1 MKKNSAFS
9 LIELSIVILVIGIL
23 VAGVTESR
31 GLITKFRLSSAR
43 SLTSSSPV
51 NSMKDLILWL
61 DATSAS
67 SVNESLGDG
76 DLVDKWSNIS
86 SQQSPKTNFVQSKVS
101 HKPTYKING
110 INGIP
115 TLSFLTDDYLT
126 SDSSI
131 SISPNYSFFLVF
143 NTSKDGLTT
152 DIADIFGLYK
162 DVDSDDN
169 NSTQEGTATLFEIR
183 QDNSIRSLFRSAVES
198 SGGDSNNSLLTIKP
212 KLNYIMSYSRNLNST
227 KESLWI
233 NNEVFIGDGGFI
245 PSVTN
250 GAFQKT
256 DIYGVIG
263 KLGDKNALTET
274 PASTRIFNGEISE
287 IIIFDRALMK
297 DEIDDVEKYLSKKY
311 SIKLN

>member
-67 SVNESLGDG
+67 SVNDSLGDG
-76 DLVDKWSNIS
+76 DLIDKWSNIS
-86 SQQSPKTNFVQSKVS
+86 SQQSSKTDFIQSQVS
-101 HKPTYKING
+101 YKPTYKING

-115 TLSFLTDDYLT
+115 TLSFSTDDYLI
-126 SDSSI
+126 SSA
-131 SISPNYSFFLVF
+131 SVSHSPSYSFFIVF
-143 NTSKDGLTT
+143 NMSVESTDKTIINLYNDSDTDSNNGNRTGLVTMT
-152 DIADIFGLYK
+152 EIKPGNIVRSIFRSDAVTGG
-162 DVDSDDN
+162 SDDN
-169 NSTQEGTATLFEIR
+169 KSTK
-183 QDNSIRSLFRSAVES
+183 
-198 SGGDSNNSLLTIKP
+198 TITSQRD
-212 KLNYIMSYSRNLNST
+212 YIMSYSRNFAS
-227 KESLWI
+227 KDESLWI
-233 NNEVFIGDGGFI
+233 NNEAFIGNGTVI

-250 GAFQKT
+250 GGFT
-256 DIYGVIG
+256 TTNLFWIIG
-263 KLGDKNALTET
+263 KLHDT
-274 PASTRIFNGEISE
+274 PSGSANSRNFNGQISE

>member
-43 SLTSSSPV
+43 SLTNSSPV

-67 SVNESLGDG
+67 SVNDSLGDG
-76 DLVDKWSNIS
+76 DLVDKWSNIYLQES
-86 SQQSPKTNFVQSKVS
+86 SDKDFLQSNSVY
-101 HKPTYKING
+101 KPTYKTAG

-115 TLSFLTDDYLT
+115 TLSFSTNDYLT
-126 SDSSI
+126 SSPSI
-131 SISPNYSFFLVF
+131 KHSPSYSLFIVF
-143 NTSKDGLTT
+143 NTSVESANM
-152 DIADIFGLYK
+152 DIINLYYDPDI
-162 DVDSDDN
+162 DSN
-169 NSTQEGTATLFEIR
+169 NSSQQGTATLIEIR
-183 QDNSIRSLFRSAVES
+183 LSNVVRSLFRSSVGTIS
-198 SGGDSNNSLLTIKP
+198 STGDSNLSDKTIKP
-212 KLNYIMSYSRNLNST
+212 QTNYIMSYSRNFASK

-233 NNEVFIGDGGFI
+233 NNEAFIGNEGTI
-245 PSVTN
+245 PSVNDGDFVKTN
-250 GAFQKT
+250 LSWG
-256 DIYGVIG
+256 IG
-263 KLGDKNALTET
+263 KLNDVPSGTTSARN
-274 PASTRIFNGEISE
+274 FNGQISE

-311 SIKLN
+311 SIELK

>member
-86 SQQSPKTNFVQSKVS
+86 SQQSSKTDFIQSQVS
-101 HKPTYKING
+101 YKPTYKING

-115 TLSFLTDDYLT
+115 TLSFSTDDYLI
-126 SDSSI
+126 SSA
-131 SISPNYSFFLVF
+131 SVSHSPSYSFFIVF
-143 NTSKDGLTT
+143 NMSVEST
-152 DIADIFGLYK
+152 DKTIINLYN
-162 DVDSDDN
+162 DSD
-169 NSTQEGTATLFEIR
+169 T
-183 QDNSIRSLFRSAVES
+183 
-198 SGGDSNNSLLTIKP
+198 DSNNGNRTGLVTMTEIKP
-212 KLNYIMSYSRNLNST
+212 DNVVRSTFRSDVFTGVPDDNKSTKTITSQRDYIMSYSRNFASKN
-227 KESLWI
+227 ESLWI
-233 NNEVFIGDGGFI
+233 NNEAFIGNGALISNGTAI

-250 GAFQKT
+250 GGFT
-256 DIYGVIG
+256 TTNLFWIIG
-263 KLGDKNALTET
+263 KITDTPSGNAN
-274 PASTRIFNGEISE
+274 ARNFNGQISE

>member
-31 GLITKFRLSSAR
+31 GLIIKFRLSSAR

-86 SQQSPKTNFVQSKVS
+86 SQQSSKTDFIQSQVS
-101 HKPTYKING
+101 YKPTYKING

-115 TLSFLTDDYLT
+115 TLSFSTDDYLI
-126 SDSSI
+126 SSA
-131 SISPNYSFFLVF
+131 SVSHSPSYSFFIVF
-143 NTSKDGLTT
+143 NMSVESTDKTIINLYNDSDTDSNNGNRNGLVTMT
-152 DIADIFGLYK
+152 EIKPGNIVRSVFRS
-162 DVDSDDN
+162 DVVTGASDDN
-169 NSTQEGTATLFEIR
+169 KSTK
-183 QDNSIRSLFRSAVES
+183 
-198 SGGDSNNSLLTIKP
+198 TITSQRD
-212 KLNYIMSYSRNLNST
+212 YIMSYSRNFAS
-227 KESLWI
+227 KDESLWI
-233 NNEVFIGDGGFI
+233 NNEAFIGNGTVI

-250 GAFQKT
+250 GGFT
-256 DIYGVIG
+256 TTNLFWIIG
-263 KLGDKNALTET
+263 KLHDTPSGDVHSRN
-274 PASTRIFNGEISE
+274 FNGQISE

>member
-31 GLITKFRLSSAR
+31 GLIIKFRLSSAR

-67 SVNESLGDG
+67 SVNDSLGDG

-86 SQQSPKTNFVQSKVS
+86 SQQSSKTDFIQSQVS
-101 HKPTYKING
+101 YKPTYKING

-126 SDSSI
+126 SSASV
-131 SISPNYSFFLVF
+131 SHSPSYSVFIVF
-143 NTSKDGLTT
+143 NISSDAT
-152 DIADIFGLYK
+152 ADDMEIMNLYS
-162 DVDSDDN
+162 DVDTNNNNGNSDG
-169 NSTQEGTATLFEIR
+169 SATALEI
-183 QDNSIRSLFRSAVES
+183 QTGGNSIRSVFRSSVGKT
-198 SGGDSNNSLLTIKP
+198 GGDDNFSTQTIKP
-212 KLNYIMSYSRNLNST
+212 QKNYIMSYSRNFASKNV
-227 KESLWI
+227 SLWI
-233 NNEVFIGDGGFI
+233 NNEAFI
-245 PSVTN
+245 SAVATN
-250 GAFQKT
+250 GDNFAKT
-256 DIYGVIG
+256 NLFWVIG
-263 KLGDKNALTET
+263 KLNDKQAGVNA
-274 PASTRIFNGEISE
+274 RNFNGQISE

>member
-31 GLITKFRLSSAR
+31 GLIIKFRLSSAR
-43 SLTSSSPV
+43 SLTSNSPV

-67 SVNESLGDG
+67 SVNDSLGDG

-86 SQQSPKTNFVQSKVS
+86 SQQSSKTDFIQSQVS
-101 HKPTYKING
+101 YKPTYKING

-126 SDSSI
+126 SSASVSHSPSYSVFIVLNISSDATADDMEI
-131 SISPNYSFFLVF
+131 MNLYS
-143 NTSKDGLTT
+143 
-152 DIADIFGLYK
+152 
-162 DVDSDDN
+162 DVDTNNNNDNSDG
-169 NSTQEGTATLFEIR
+169 SATALEI
-183 QDNSIRSLFRSAVES
+183 QTGGNSIRSAFRSSVGKT
-198 SGGDSNNSLLTIKP
+198 GGDNNFSTQTIKP
-212 KLNYIMSYSRNLNST
+212 QKNYIMSYSRNFASEN
-227 KESLWI
+227 ESLWI
-233 NNEVFIGDGGFI
+233 NNEAFIGNGALISNGTAI

-250 GAFQKT
+250 GNFAKT
-256 DIYGVIG
+256 NLSWVIG
-263 KLGDKNALTET
+263 KLGDETSGPSNRNA
-274 PASTRIFNGEISE
+274 RNFNGQISE

-297 DEIDDVEKYLSKKY
+297 DEIDD
-311 SIKLN
+311 I

>member
-31 GLITKFRLSSAR
+31 GLITKFRLNSAR

-67 SVNESLGDG
+67 SVNDSLGDG

-86 SQQSPKTNFVQSKVS
+86 SQQSPKTNFIQSKET
-101 HKPTYKING
+101 HKPTYKTNG

-131 SISPNYSFFLVF
+131 SISPNYSFFVVF
-143 NTSKDGLTT
+143 NTSDSTGE
-152 DIADIFGLYK
+152 IADIFGLNK
-162 DVDSDDN
+162 DTDTNDN
-169 NSTQEGTATLFEIR
+169 NSNYEGSATVFEINS
-183 QDNSIRSLFRSAVES
+183 DNTIRSLYRSTVSS
-198 SGGDSNNSLLTIKP
+198 SGGDSSTSSKTINLKS
-212 KLNYIMSYSRNLNST
+212 NYIMSYSRNFASKN
-227 KESLWI
+227 ESLWI
-233 NNEVFIGDGGFI
+233 NNEAFIGNGATT

-250 GAFQKT
+250 GVFEKT
-256 DIYGVIG
+256 NLYGVIG
-263 KLGDKNALTET
+263 KLGDRDVLAET
-274 PASTRIFNGEISE
+274 AARKRIFNGQISE

-311 SIKLN
+311 SIELK

>member
-67 SVNESLGDG
+67 SVNDSLGDG

-86 SQQSPKTNFVQSKVS
+86 SQQSSKTDFIQSQVS
-101 HKPTYKING
+101 YKPTYKING

-126 SDSSI
+126 SSASVSHSPSYSVFIVFKISSDATADDMEI
-131 SISPNYSFFLVF
+131 MNLYS
-143 NTSKDGLTT
+143 
-152 DIADIFGLYK
+152 
-162 DVDSDDN
+162 DVDTNNNNGNSDG
-169 NSTQEGTATLFEIR
+169 SATALEI
-183 QDNSIRSLFRSAVES
+183 QSGGNSIRSVFRSSVGKT
-198 SGGDSNNSLLTIKP
+198 GGDDNFSTQTIKP
-212 KLNYIMSYSRNLNST
+212 QKNYIMSYSRNFASKNV
-227 KESLWI
+227 SLWI
-233 NNEVFIGDGGFI
+233 NNESFI
-245 PSVTN
+245 SAVATN
-250 GAFQKT
+250 GDNFAKT
-256 DIYGVIG
+256 DLFWVIG
-263 KLGDKNALTET
+263 KLNDKQSGVNA
-274 PASTRIFNGEISE
+274 RNFNGQISE